1 VTLVTGAAV
10 LAGILDAEKLQALVI
25 LLAATSN
32 RGKLIATTAV
42 ERRCGPALF
51 PSTPAAAAAAS
62 WAAPFAG
69 AGRTAACG
77 ARAAALG

>member
-42 ERRCGPALF
+42 ERRC
-51 PSTPAAAAAAS
+51 
-62 WAAPFAG
+62 
-69 AGRTAACG
+69 
-77 ARAAALG
+77 